1 LVSLAWRDAPV
12 QAARRSRRRAGDA
25 VAAYALSAPA
35 LLLMLALLIGP
46 SAAVVVLAF
55 TDWQFGAATLNWIGA
70 DNFAALAADRVFRQS
85 LANTLLYVAVV
96 VPLSVLLG
104 LGAALLI
111 EAGTALRGFYRAAY
125 FLPVTAT
132 VIAMA
137 VVWQFILHPTV
148 GLLNLALEL
157 VGVDGT
163 NWLKNRATALFAL
176 AGIGIWQAIGLNMVL
191 FMAGLK
197 AIPREL
203 YEAAAVDGADAAWE
217 RFWTVTWPLL
227 GPATMFVVLVTAI
240 RSFQVFDTVQVLTEG
255 GPNKATE
262 VLLYTMYTEG
272 FSFFRSGYAAAI
284 TVVFLGLVL
293 LLTLAQARLFERRIR
308 RA

>member
-1 LVSLAWRDAPV
+1 LVSIALRARLDDRAPRI
-12 QAARRSRRRAGDA
+12 APRHAER

-35 LLLMLALLIGP
+35 VLLIVVMLLGP
-46 SAAVVVLAF
+46 ALAVVALSF
-55 TDWQFGAATLNWIGA
+55 TDWQFGAPALNWIGLA
-70 DNFAALAADRVFRQS
+70 NFAHLAADRVFWQS
-85 LANTLLYVAVV
+85 LGNTLVYVGVV
-96 VPLSVLLG
+96 VPASVALG

-111 EAGTALRGFYRAAY
+111 ESGTSLRSFYRAVY

-132 VIAMA
+132 LSAMA

-148 GLLNLALEL
+148 GLLNLSLEL
-157 VGVDGT
+157 VGIDGT
-163 NWLKNRATALFAL
+163 NWLKNRSTALFAL

-203 YEAAAVDGADAAWE
+203 YEAAAVDGADAGWD

-227 GPATMFVVLVTAI
+227 SPATMFVVLVTAI

-293 LLTLAQARLFERRIR
+293 VLTLLQARGFERRVR
-308 RA
+308 T